1 MTRVKRGN
9 VARKSRNKILELNS
23 GYRGSH
29 STLFRTANQ
38 RTLKALTTSYD
49 GRRKKKRDFR
59 QLWIKRINGSVRT
72 LSSSVTYSQFMHKM
86 KKNQVGLNRKML
98 SQLVIL
104 DPAGFEP
111 LTKYE

>member
-9 VARKSRNKILELNS
+9 VARKSRNKILELNR

-38 RTLKALTTSYD
+38 RTLKALTSSYD

-59 QLWIKRINGSVRT
+59 QLWIKRINGAVRT
-72 LSSSVTYSQFMHKM
+72 LGSVPYSKFMHKM
-86 KKNQVGLNRKML
+86 KKNQVNLNRKML

-104 DPAGFEP
+104 DPVGFEP
-111 LTKYE
+111 LMEYE

>member
-9 VARKSRNKILELNS
+9 VARKSRNKILELNH

-38 RTLKALTTSYD
+38 RTLKALTSSYD

-59 QLWIKRINGSVRT
+59 QLWIKRINGAVRT
-72 LSSSVTYSQFMHKM
+72 LGSVTYSKFMHKM
-86 KKNQVGLNRKML
+86 KKNQVNLNRKML

-104 DPAGFEP
+104 DPVGFEP
-111 LTKYE
+111 LMEYE

>member
-9 VARKSRNKILELNS
+9 VARKSRNKILELNR

-38 RTLKALTTSYD
+38 RTLKALTSSYD

-59 QLWIKRINGSVRT
+59 QLWIKRINGAVRT
-72 LSSSVTYSQFMHKM
+72 LGSVTYSIFMHKM
-86 KKNQVGLNRKML
+86 KKNQVNLNRKML

-104 DPAGFEP
+104 DPVGFEP
-111 LTKYE
+111 LMEYE

>member
-9 VARKSRNKILELNS
+9 VARKSRNKILELNR

-38 RTLKALTTSYD
+38 RTLKALTSSYD

-59 QLWIKRINGSVRT
+59 QLWIKRINGAVRT
-72 LSSSVTYSQFMHKM
+72 LGPVTYSKFMHKM
-86 KKNQVGLNRKML
+86 KKNQVNLNRKML

-104 DPAGFEP
+104 DPVGFEP
-111 LTKYE
+111 LMEYE

>member
-9 VARKSRNKILELNS
+9 VARKSRNKILELNR

-59 QLWIKRINGSVRT
+59 QLWIKRINGAVRT
-72 LSSSVTYSQFMHKM
+72 LS
-86 KKNQVGLNRKML
+86 
-98 SQLVIL
+98 
-104 DPAGFEP
+104 
-111 LTKYE
+111 

>member
-9 VARKSRNKILELNS
+9 VARKSRNKILELNR

-29 STLFRTANQ
+29 STLVRTAKQ
-38 RTLKALTTSYD
+38 RTLKALTSSYD

-59 QLWIKRINGSVRT
+59 QLWIKRINGAVRT
-72 LSSSVTYSQFMHKM
+72 LGSVTYSKIMHKM
-86 KKNQVGLNRKML
+86 KKNQVNLNRKML

-111 LTKYE
+111 LMKYE